1 LAGLLI
7 LAVTAT
13 TTRAQEETA
22 EAADDTTVVADPPAE
37 VEKASGIPEGVNCG
51 DGLLIPIWRP
61 YDNLGSG
68 DRFGRGILYG
78 LLMIWL
84 FIGVAIVSDKFMES
98 IETITAQEKEVT
110 IKDPRT
116 GKNQIV
122 VVKVWNETVANLT
135 LMALGSSAPE
145 IMLSVIEIWAKGFE
159 AGDLGPGTIVGS
171 AAFNLFM
178 IIGLCMYVIPDD
190 EVRKIKH
197 LRVFIITA
205 TWSVFAYVWLY
216 LILAQISK
224 GKVESW
230 EGILTFLFFPATVY
244 TAYVADRRLFCY
256 KYMSKTYRM
265 NKHGIVVQTEKGTT
279 DIESRA
285 QEKFKD
291 FEDEENMDPA
301 LVEFER
307 SRREYIN
314 AMKRIRLENPDI
326 NPIELEMRAREEI
339 MSKGPKSRAYY
350 RLQASRKL
358 AGKGDPT
365 KAAKEAM
372 QRELE
377 EEQAREAAEAEAEI
391 EEEKDDGVM
400 RIFFDPPHYTVMENI
415 GSFDVTIVRKGGDL
429 NTAVCVDYK
438 TEDGTA
444 CSPDDY
450 SGVAGTLTFGP
461 GELSKTVEL
470 SVEDDDMFEEDE
482 HFYIRVSNPRRK
494 DGIAIPEMNVEGEM
508 VPSLQLGIP
517 HMSTIMILDDD
528 HGGVFQFEEHEA
540 EITESVGTFELKVAR
555 QSGAR
560 GTVAIPFTTEEGTA
574 KAGKDYEHVEG
585 ELLFN
590 NEENAK
596 TIEIPISEEDSYEKN
611 VVMYV
616 VIGEPRHISG
626 PPGEGEGVD
635 YAELDAKKPED
646 LTEEEK
652 IALLGR
658 PRLGDVTKIQIRI
671 RESKEFK
678 SSVDRMMQRGNAS
691 MMAGASSWKDQIL
704 EAFTVQ
710 AGDDDE
716 EEEEEGGDEDAE
728 KEEKMPTCG
737 DYIMHFLTLFWK
749 VIFSFIPPAG
759 IANGYPCFVISIAMI
774 GFCTAVIG
782 DVAGHLGCFI
792 FLKDS
797 VNAIA
802 FVALGTSVPDT
813 FASKTAAIQDETADA
828 SVGNV
833 TGSNAVNVFLGIGI
847 AWSMAAIYHESQG
860 RTFNVEAGSLGFSV
874 TIFCIEAVLAIGIL
888 MLRRNPAVGGELGGP
903 KNAKTIS
910 AGIFVF
916 FWCFYVFMSALEAYK
931 VIRPGF

>member
-1 LAGLLI
+1 MG
-7 LAVTAT
+7 
-13 TTRAQEETA
+13 
-22 EAADDTTVVADPPAE
+22 
-37 VEKASGIPEGVNCG
+37 
-51 DGLLIPIWRP
+51 
-61 YDNLGSG
+61 
-68 DRFGRGILYG
+68 
-78 LLMIWL
+78 
-84 FIGVAIVSDKFMES
+84 
-98 IETITAQEKEVT
+98 
-110 IKDPRT
+110 
-116 GKNQIV
+116 
-122 VVKVWNETVANLT
+122 
-135 LMALGSSAPE
+135 
-145 IMLSVIEIWAKGFE
+145 
-159 AGDLGPGTIVGS
+159 
-171 AAFNLFM
+171 
-178 IIGLCMYVIPDD
+178 
-190 EVRKIKH
+190 
-197 LRVFIITA
+197 
-205 TWSVFAYVWLY
+205 
-216 LILAQISK
+216 
-224 GKVESW
+224 
-230 EGILTFLFFPATVY
+230 
-244 TAYVADRRLFCY
+244 

-358 AGKGDPT
+358 AGKGDPS

-372 QRELE
+372 QKELE
-377 EEQAREAAEAEAEI
+377 DAQAREAAEAEAEV

-560 GTVAIPFTTEEGTA
+560 GTVTIPFTTEEGTA

-710 AGDDDE
+710 AGDDDD

-749 VIFSFIPPAG
+749 VMFSFIPPAG
-759 IANGYPCFVISIAMI
+759 IANGYPCFVVSICMI
-774 GFCTAVIG
+774 GLCTAVIG

-792 FLKDS
+792 YLKDT

-813 FASKTAAIQDETADA
+813 FASKTAAIEDETADA

-847 AWSMAAIYHESQG
+847 AWTMAAVYWEAQG
-860 RTFNVEAGSLGFSV
+860 LKFIVPVGSLGFSV
-874 TIFCIEAVLAIGIL
+874 TVFCIEATLAVLIL
-888 MLRRNPAVGGELGGP
+888 LARRHPAVGGELGGP
-903 KNAKTIS
+903 KLFKTIS
-910 AGIFVF
+910 SSIFVF
-916 FWCFYVFMSALEAYK
+916 FWVFYVMISALEAYD
-931 VIRPGF
+931 VIEPGF